1 LLIVGIS
8 PTLDVAHTSTVVKF
22 LNEER
27 LVYLPILFSDDGGER
42 KLGVARNIVDGGLA
56 TVAWSR
62 GGPFDG
68 GVCWKMV
75 G

>member
-1 LLIVGIS
+1 
-8 PTLDVAHTSTVVKF
+8 LDVAHTGTVVEF

-27 LVYLPILFSDDGGER
+27 LVYLPILSSDDGGER

-56 TVAWSR
+56 TVAWS
-62 GGPFDG
+62 GGRPFDG
-68 GVCWKMV
+68 GVCSKMD